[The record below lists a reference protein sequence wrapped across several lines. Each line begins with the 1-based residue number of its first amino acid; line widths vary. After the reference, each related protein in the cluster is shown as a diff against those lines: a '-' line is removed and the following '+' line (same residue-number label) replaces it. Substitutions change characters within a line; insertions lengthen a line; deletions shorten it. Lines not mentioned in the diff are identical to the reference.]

1 MREQEERSQSRE
13 ERLRRRNGQRRRR
26 RLQRKRAF
34 RRRVRRAVC
43 LAVWAAACVAVCLA
57 ASSALG
63 LRLTGEPAHK
73 ERRTDLGISAEEQD
87 GMPEISVQEIEPET
101 AARETG
107 SGEEEEQTQ
116 EALPEIDLTQLNSP
130 CAVLADP
137 ASGKVLAEHNGQK
150 RICPASLTKIMTAL
164 LVIEKLPDLQ
174 ETVTLPTEMFSMLY
188 LRHASLAG
196 FEPEEQ
202 VSVKDLL
209 YGILLPSGAEC
220 CIACAEKIAGS
231 EEAFVELMNEKA
243 ARLGLSDTH
252 FCNSTGLHEKKH
264 YSTAEDMAVLLQY
277 ALQNEVFRE
286 VFCSRSYT
294 TAATTAH
301 PEGLTFE
308 STMFQSLDADEA
320 EKGRILGGKT
330 GYTKEAGLCLASLGQ
345 IGGREYILVTAGA
358 EGSHNTRP
366 FHVLDAVKVYDWV
379 EEGQG

>member
-1 MREQEERSQSRE
+1 MREQEERLQSRD
-13 ERLRRRNGQRRRR
+13 ERLGRRNGQRRRR

-34 RRRVRRAVC
+34 RRRVRRTVC

-73 ERRTDLGISAEEQD
+73 ERRTDPGISAEEQD
-87 GMPEISVQEIEPET
+87 GM
-101 AARETG
+101 
-107 SGEEEEQTQ
+107 
-116 EALPEIDLTQLNSP
+116 LEIDLTQLYSP

-137 ASGKVLAEHNGQK
+137 ASGEVLAEHNGQK
-150 RICPASLTKIMTAL
+150 RIYPASLTKIMTAI

-174 ETVTLPTEMFSMLY
+174 ETVILPTEMFSRLY
-188 LRHASLAG
+188 LAHASLAG

-243 ARLGLSDTH
+243 AQLGLSDTH
-252 FCNSTGLHEKKH
+252 FGNSTGLHENDH
-264 YSTAEDMAVLLQY
+264 YSTAEDIAVLLQY

-286 VFCSRSYT
+286 AFCSRSYT
-294 TAATTAH
+294 TAATSAH

-308 STMFQSLDADEA
+308 STMFQSLDEDEI
-320 EKGRILGGKT
+320 KRGRILGGKT

-358 EGSHNTRP
+358 EGSHNTKP
-366 FHVLDAVKVYDWV
+366 FHVLDAVKVYDWA
-379 EEGQG
+379 EEGQGES